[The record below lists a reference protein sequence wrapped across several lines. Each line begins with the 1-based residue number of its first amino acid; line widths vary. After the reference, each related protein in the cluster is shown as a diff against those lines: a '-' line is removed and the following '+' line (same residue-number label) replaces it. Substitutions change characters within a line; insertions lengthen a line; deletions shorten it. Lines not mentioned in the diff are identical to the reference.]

1 MKKNSLK
8 LLLVLFVLFA
18 LFILFNQFDMTLPP
32 DSYTEKDLGPS
43 IFDKSNGFY
52 LVFALSE
59 PPGVDIYSDEIINKY
74 RRLFDPRLGDTD
86 RFRFRW
92 DQQAY
97 RRRFRQY
104 WKKARFINQKK
115 TGWVTFVKSRKR
127 EILELKGLRK

>member
-18 LFILFNQFDMTLPP
+18 LFILFNQFDITRPP
-32 DSYTEKDLGPS
+32 DAYTEKDLEPT

-59 PPGVDIYSDEIINKY
+59 PPGVDIYADEIINKY

-92 DQQAY
+92 NQQAY
-97 RRRFRQY
+97 RRRFRSY
-104 WKKARFINQKK
+104 LKKARFINQKK
-115 TGWVTFVKSRKR
+115 KIGS
-127 EILELKGLRK
+127 LLSSPGKGKF